1 MHHFHLQLVAY
12 LSLQGQGL
20 VRVVVLNC
28 NWGSK
33 NLNWDMIATGAAVN
47 WIWRKESFFSC
58 DAFIVDPEV
67 VIKKQNKGKCCQ
79 CAAHWS
85 VSFSAALAV
94 TTSIGCFRKK
104 KKRDLMKSLNAIAKR
119 RTNLAT
125 SWWRQKAAFTVVA
138 EEKSKLFFSGFG
150 RDQNEA

>member
-12 LSLQGQGL
+12 SSLQGQGP
-20 VRVVVLNC
+20 VGVFVLNC

-33 NLNWDMIATGAAVN
+33 KWNWDTIATGAAVN

-67 VIKKQNKGKCCQ
+67 VIKNKKQRQ
-79 CAAHWS
+79 MLS
-85 VSFSAALAV
+85 VCSSLVCFIL
-94 TTSIGCFRKK
+94 GCSRCNFLYRLFQ

-125 SWWRQKAAFTVVA
+125 SWWRQKEAFTVVA
-138 EEKSKLFFSGFG
+138 EEKSKVFFSGFG